1 MGNAAGSEE
10 VPQGKEAKPLVAS
23 TGSKGPTKSPRLPMP
38 PEEELEKRFSDVLVS
53 SDLQRQLSL

>member
-10 VPQGKEAKPLVAS
+10 APQGKEAKPLVGA
-23 TGSKGPTKSPRLPMP
+23 TRSPRLPVP

-53 SDLQRQLSL
+53 L